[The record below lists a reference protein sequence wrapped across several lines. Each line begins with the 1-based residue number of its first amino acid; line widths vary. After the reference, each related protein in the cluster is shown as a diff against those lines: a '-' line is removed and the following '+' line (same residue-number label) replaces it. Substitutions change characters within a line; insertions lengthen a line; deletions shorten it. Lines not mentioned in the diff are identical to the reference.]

1 MVADSCPAGSEAPPL
16 VERGGEAH
24 PVKKHIRETKTATS
38 PRPGRVP
45 GEAALAK
52 GRALICVFD
61 NAACRATFMSCPVFE
76 ELRRAADQCCQSGT
90 SGIGRKYLETAISG
104 NPEPRGRTG

>member
-24 PVKKHIRETKTATS
+24 PVKKHIRETKRATS

-52 GRALICVFD
+52 GRALICFFD
-61 NAACRATFMSCPVFE
+61 NAACRQPLFQRRVLE
-76 ELRRAADQCCQSGT
+76 EWKRGPNKGARVGT
-90 SGIGRKYLETAISG
+90 GETGRECLETAISG
-104 NPEPRGRTG
+104 N